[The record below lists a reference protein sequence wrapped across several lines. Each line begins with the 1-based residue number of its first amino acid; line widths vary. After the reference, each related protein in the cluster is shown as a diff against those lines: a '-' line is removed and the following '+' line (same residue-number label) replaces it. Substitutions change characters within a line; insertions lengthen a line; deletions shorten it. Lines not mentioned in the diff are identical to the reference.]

1 MKILNLLKL
10 EIPEILENILK
21 EELFTKLKNQRLLSE
36 NYRKRSK
43 IMWDSNCKLYCCDF
57 TKSGRQLLLF
67 WTFGQLQ
74 EYYSSHDYKLPELNN
89 IKQVNEIVEQVKK
102 YQEVKNKKDDCFK
115 NIIEFDEKLV
125 LNTIRWPSAHL
136 CPKTAFFGWIIAQEI
151 IKSTGQ
157 YISINQWLILDFF
170 EVAENIKDD
179 ADRTLKNSR
188 YDEQIAIF
196 GNKIQKKLEKSNFL
210 W

>member
-36 NYRKRSK
+36 NYRKRSE

-136 CPKTAFFGWIIAQEI
+136 CPKTAFFG
-151 IKSTGQ
+151 
-157 YISINQWLILDFF
+157 
-170 EVAENIKDD
+170 
-179 ADRTLKNSR
+179 
-188 YDEQIAIF
+188 
-196 GNKIQKKLEKSNFL
+196 
-210 W
+210 